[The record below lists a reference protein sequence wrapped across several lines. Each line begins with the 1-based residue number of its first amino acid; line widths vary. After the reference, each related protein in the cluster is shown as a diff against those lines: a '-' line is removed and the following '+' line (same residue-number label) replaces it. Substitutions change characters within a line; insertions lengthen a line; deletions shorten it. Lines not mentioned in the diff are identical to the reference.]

1 MKLQGWIIIFAII
14 IIPIILVMSTYIQLQ
29 ISYVNTASSYDT
41 YLDNATYDAIKAFQI
56 NELNSNTQNIAQEKI
71 RDVEASINTFYN
83 SLASN
88 FGQSGYSQDELASYV
103 PALVYTLYD
112 GYYIYTKY
120 NNVVQDDGTTEG
132 TIDLNS
138 IDSTYGVKPYVYY
151 SARYKDSGTNKEAV
165 INYTLDNYITVY
177 YTSDGGNTYKTY
189 SGFLID
195 LNKANATNYT
205 YNGVS
210 IPTEGIAEAN
220 QTTYEMNPNNYQ
232 EMNYVY
238 ITNDQGRREKAY
250 WDDKTDP
257 ANPRWFKYN
266 VDGTRNYQDKNVLA
280 QLGTTYREDNS
291 AQKYIE
297 DAVKFTN
304 DMKSVLGWIQIG
316 EIVDVDNKLD
326 LGISSANENEDLID
340 FSSSGKMLDTF
351 NEHKLYVMRNSINTN
366 LRATIAKINENS
378 NHPAKMPTLT
388 EEEWS
393 KILNNTCLISFMEGQ
408 MIGNG
413 YYMGYSIVTNNLN
426 REFVDP
432 TLIYVLDKT
441 ERVCHDIRHFDG
453 LNTSNSLQGFRN
465 VDFES
470 KNYIATDGTNQKYYQ
485 HKNVMLDYSCLVDS
499 AKIVTSTDSQTEQT
513 AEGNYSV
520 DIEELIEAKAP
531 NAQVKRIYYTALFR
545 ERYNSYKSNVFE
557 L

>member
-41 YLDNATYDAIKAFQI
+41 YLNNATYDAIKAFQI

-88 FGQSGYSQDELASYV
+88 FGQSGYSQDELESYV

-120 NNVVQDDGTTEG
+120 NNVVQDDGTIEG
-132 TIDLNS
+132 TINLNS
-138 IDSTYGVKPYVYY
+138 TDSTYGVKPYVYY

-177 YTSDGGNTYKTY
+177 YTPDGGNTYKTY
-189 SGFLID
+189 SGYLID
-195 LNKANATNYT
+195 LTKANSTNHT
-205 YNGVS
+205 YNSVS

-220 QTTYEMNPNNYQ
+220 QTTYEMDPNNYQ
-232 EMNYVY
+232 EMNYAY

-266 VDGTRNYQDKNVLA
+266 VDGTRNYQDENMLA
-280 QLGTTYREDNS
+280 QLGTTYKEDNS

-297 DAVKFTN
+297 DAVKFTK
-304 DMKSVLGWIQIG
+304 DMKAILGWIQIG

-326 LGISSANENEDLID
+326 LGIADTNENEDLID
-340 FSSSGKMLDTF
+340 FSNSGKMLDTF

-366 LRATIAKINENS
+366 LKATIAKINENS

-388 EEEWS
+388 EYEWT

-408 MIGNG
+408 MIGSG

-432 TLIYVLDKT
+432 SLIYVLDKT

-453 LNTSNSLQGFRN
+453 LNTSNELQGFRN
-465 VDFES
+465 VDFEA

-485 HKNVMLDYSCLVDS
+485 HKNVMLDYACLVDS
-499 AKIVTSTDSQTEQT
+499 AKIVTSTNSQTEES
-513 AEGNYSV
+513 ADGNYSV
-520 DIEELIEAKAP
+520 DIEELVEAHGSTE
-531 NAQVKRIYYTALFR
+531 VKRIYYTALFR